1 MRYLF
6 MSFLLFVS
14 FEASAK
20 VYSCNDERDN
30 AYSILVNLQKG
41 EVVALEEGAAIDSE
55 SGKFDC
61 STISYGR
68 GAIGNQTQCDFVIN
82 SGEQI
87 GSITVLASGRAYYQ
101 LYIADRNFRGR
112 CH

>member
-1 MRYLF
+1 

-14 FEASAK
+14 FEANAK
-20 VYSCNDERDN
+20 VYRCNDERDN
-30 AYSILVNLQKG
+30 AYTVSINLQKG
-41 EVVALEEGAAIDSE
+41 EVVALEEGTVIDSE
-55 SGKFDC
+55 AGKFEC
-61 STISYGR
+61 STTSYGR

-82 SGEQI
+82 SGEQL
-87 GSITVLASGRAYYQ
+87 GSITVLESGRAYYQ